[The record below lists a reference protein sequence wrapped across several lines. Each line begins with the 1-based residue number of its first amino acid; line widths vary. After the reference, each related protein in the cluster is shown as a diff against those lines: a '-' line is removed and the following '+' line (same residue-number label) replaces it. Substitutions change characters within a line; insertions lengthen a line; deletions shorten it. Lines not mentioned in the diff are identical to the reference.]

1 MCFFS
6 YCVYLFDKIIS
17 KIDTCIYKFI
27 SCSECIFVKY
37 CVYFC
42 IICTF
47 LMFNSDGIFII
58 FIVFLNCVQAHIH
71 RVLFFQDLRKNQIKH
86 PVKSIKMIQ
95 LYMQQC
101 LFYLYFV
108 QINNRLNCM
117 YCSVEKTLFIP
128 KLMSYSNF
136 T

>member
-1 MCFFS
+1 MVDKMHFVLLLFQNIATHPVQYKTVMLNYTQLHYVKLEYNIFSTIIMCFFS

-27 SCSECIFVKY
+27 SCSECFFVKY

-47 LMFNSDGIFII
+47 LMLHSDSIFII

-71 RVLFFQDLRKNQIKH
+71 RVSFF
-86 PVKSIKMIQ
+86 
-95 LYMQQC
+95 
-101 LFYLYFV
+101 
-108 QINNRLNCM
+108 
-117 YCSVEKTLFIP
+117 
-128 KLMSYSNF
+128 
-136 T
+136 

>member
-1 MCFFS
+1 MVDKMHFVLLLFQNIATHPVQYKTVMLNYTQWHYVKLEYNIFSTIIMCFFS

-71 RVLFFQDLRKNQIKH
+71 RVSFFRILEKIKLNTQWNQ
-86 PVKSIKMIQ
+86 
-95 LYMQQC
+95 
-101 LFYLYFV
+101 
-108 QINNRLNCM
+108 
-117 YCSVEKTLFIP
+117 
-128 KLMSYSNF
+128 
-136 T
+136 